1 MSKFEIFEIPF
12 EGNAFEQT
20 LEDQFLLTKIKR
32 ELENVTDIEVMKQG
46 AIKLLEL
53 AVMRQAFIRGL
64 VNRLGALESKAIR
77 SEHED

>member
-32 ELENVTDIEVMKQG
+32 ELENVTDIAVMKQG
-46 AIKLLEL
+46 ALKLAEL

-64 VNRLGALESKAIR
+64 VHRLAALESKAIR